1 MLKPRSCLVI
11 FFFFYYNM
19 SVIDLKSRIT
29 NEWEKMH
36 DKMQDQSSLVYIDPI
51 PEGDNCT
58 SMDLQVGSAYIL
70 PGSNQT
76 YEIPVKWIEIKPRK
90 AVVIYTKQR
99 LKLPFNVFGVVT
111 GKGSYIFRGCFLS
124 TGKIDPAF
132 DGHLKI
138 GFLNESNSSIT
149 LKPGDK
155 FATAFFMSTEST
167 LKAPLKEYQTELAPA
182 PTVLKWYEKVWYW
195 LIDNW
200 KVVLPILISIL
211 TLIVQLLM
219 LLNKLSFF
227 G

>member
-1 MLKPRSCLVI
+1 
-11 FFFFYYNM
+11 M
-19 SVIDLKSRIT
+19 SVIDLKKRVSQDWDI
-29 NEWEKMH
+29 MH
-36 DKMQDQSSLVYIDPI
+36 EHLQDESSLVYINQKLD
-51 PEGDNCT
+51 DNNFT
-58 SMDLQVGSAYIL
+58 SIDLEVGSAYIL

-76 YEIPVKWIEIKPRK
+76 YRIPDKGIEIKPRK

-99 LKLPFNVFGVVT
+99 LKLPYNVFGVVT